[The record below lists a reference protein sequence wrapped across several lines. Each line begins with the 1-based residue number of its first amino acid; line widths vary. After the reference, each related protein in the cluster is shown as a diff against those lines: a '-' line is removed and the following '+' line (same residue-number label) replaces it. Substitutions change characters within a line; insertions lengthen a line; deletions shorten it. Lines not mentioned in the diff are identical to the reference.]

1 MKRIIIA
8 LILVAVGILFTTA
21 AISQERALEYIK
33 TELADATY
41 GLHLASIHDQ
51 NNNTNNGNLGV
62 YIRTKSGWSFGH
74 YHNSCNTYTNYY
86 GWSTPEW
93 YRVTL
98 TPVIASGYH
107 CLTTG
112 VEEGKRWSFSVVPS
126 VRVLSFDNIGGMRRT
141 SLRAVVSPGLFHLMA
156 EAKF

>member
-1 MKRIIIA
+1 MKRIIA
-8 LILVAVGILFTTA
+8 LCLMATGILFTTA
-21 AISQERALEYIK
+21 ALSQERTMAYIK
-33 TELADATY
+33 DELSEATY
-41 GLHLASIHDQ
+41 GLHLVSMHDQ
-51 NNNTNNGNLGV
+51 DKNTNNGNLGV
-62 YIRTKSGWSFGH
+62 YMRTKSGWSFGH

-98 TPVIASGYH
+98 TPVVASGYH
-107 CLTTG
+107 CLNDKSGT
-112 VEEGKRWSFSVVPS
+112 EGKRWSFSIVPS
-126 VRVLSFDNIGGMRRT
+126 IRILSFDNIDGIERA